1 MYENLVNVA
10 YTAEV
15 LEDFQGREAYEGNML
30 VLVLY
35 NNCWLNSVWL
45 LAFISFWQFLYIYD
59 FLYIPSL
66 IKLLINFF

>member
-35 NNCWLNSVWL
+35 NNC
-45 LAFISFWQFLYIYD
+45 
-59 FLYIPSL
+59 
-66 IKLLINFF
+66 

>member
-1 MYENLVNVA
+1 
-10 YTAEV
+10 
-15 LEDFQGREAYEGNML
+15 ML

-35 NNCWLNSVWL
+35 NNCWLNSVRL

-66 IKLLINFF
+66 IKLLVNFF